1 MCSRPGWTAQQDDC
15 LLGKMAVGEGEVRVV
30 MKRALG
36 GCCQLTMH
44 KCESRDREEAKDIL
58 ISLAVK
64 LCHVIGWERKEKDS
78 GKGDYKL
85 PS

>member
-1 MCSRPGWTAQQDDC
+1 
-15 LLGKMAVGEGEVRVV
+15 
-30 MKRALG
+30 
-36 GCCQLTMH
+36 MH

-85 PS
+85 PSWEAEEVKFPADMVKFRRGKS